1 MLRLQYKIALL
12 STSLLVAFAFA
23 LTADNPL
30 HGEPHTHHIRP
41 GDNPQAIV
49 DQCAPGDHLVFLPGI
64 HQHPLSKYQ
73 SILYVDK
80 SLDIEL
86 RPNAVLMLNDNA
98 TDLLTTPEITIDHGA
113 VKKLDDLSV
122 SGQYDG
128 QQGRA
133 YFAIRIEKE
142 GQANEPDLM
151 QWSLLKSEPDV
162 NRPFEHKGIRITG
175 STQELSN
182 GIAIQ
187 FESTTGHSKNSLW
200 ILSVGGEPSYGI
212 RVGHGKQTDYIEN
225 VSIRG
230 SGTIDMNLQNNEQP
244 TEWVKDISSAILLHG
259 RVRNIRVQQLT
270 MQNSMRTVMAYGE
283 HTGRFLRGGG
293 TVGGE
298 SFDAENIAIT
308 NTRSLNPLGKAVLLG
323 HPSHRGRI
331 RGVKCNFNY
340 IITNGTALEPN
351 FLLDDYEV
359 IGNQIKSGSLAI
371 HCWRRSTNGLIKDNV
386 RFDASPN
393 QEVVKVNHP
402 SAWQASE
409 NLRIEGNSLRLL
421 TTSEPN

>member
-1 MLRLQYKIALL
+1 MLRLHYNSAL
-12 STSLLVAFAFA
+12 TSISLIVLFAFAFNTDKQ
-23 LTADNPL
+23 LQ
-30 HGEPHTHHIRP
+30 GEPHTYQIRP
-41 GDNPQAIV
+41 GDNPQAVV
-49 DQCAPGDHLVFLPGI
+49 DQCAPGDHVVFLPGV
-64 HQHPLSKYQ
+64 HRHPLRKHQ

-86 RPNAVLMLNDNA
+86 RPNAILMLKDDA

-122 SGQYDG
+122 NGQYDG

-133 YFAIRIEKE
+133 YFAIRIEKP
-142 GQANEPDLM
+142 GQANAPDLM

-162 NRPFEHKGIRITG
+162 NKPFEHKGIRITG
-175 STQELSN
+175 GIQELSN

-200 ILSVGGEPSYGI
+200 ILSVGGEPAYGI
-212 RVGHGKQTDYIEN
+212 RVGHGTQENYIEN
-225 VSIRG
+225 VKIRG

-259 RVRNIRVQQLT
+259 RVRNIHVQQLT
-270 MQNSMRTVMAYGE
+270 MQNSMRTIMAYGE

-293 TVGGE
+293 TQGGV
-298 SFDAENIAIT
+298 SFDAENIVIT
-308 NTRSLNPLGKAVLLG
+308 NTRSLNPLGKAILLG

-340 IITNGTALEPN
+340 MITHGTALEPN

-386 RFDASPN
+386 RFDALPN

-409 NLRIEGNSLRLL
+409 NLHIEGNSLRLR
-421 TTSEPN
+421 TSSDSN